1 MPIAISLWAA
11 VLLMHIEKLQ
21 RISTCRLAY
30 RCMFQ
35 GEFLTG
41 WDNFLVEGLTR
52 LRFLHAMPTMD
63 GLYRARGG
71 KSTVLADDRPV
82 AKKVAWAVL
91 SVAQGSE
98 LGFTATKAATRCEIG
113 GRAGPEAAITSHA
126 RAIGRRH
133 RSPGP
138 AGWSR
143 EILWDTYASP
153 RWAREA
159 RASLPG
165 HGPKDHRR
173 ACHDSERRRGPVL
186 LLVRRGNWRS
196 CQNSEV
202 FRRILR

>member
-1 MPIAISLWAA
+1 MPVTAQL
-11 VLLMHIEKLQ
+11 
-21 RISTCRLAY
+21 
-30 RCMFQ
+30 
-35 GEFLTG
+35 
-41 WDNFLVEGLTR
+41 
-52 LRFLHAMPTMD
+52 D

-82 AKKVAWAVL
+82 AKKIAWAVL

-98 LGFTATKAATRCEIG
+98 LGFTASKAATRCEIG

-153 RWAREA
+153 SWAREA